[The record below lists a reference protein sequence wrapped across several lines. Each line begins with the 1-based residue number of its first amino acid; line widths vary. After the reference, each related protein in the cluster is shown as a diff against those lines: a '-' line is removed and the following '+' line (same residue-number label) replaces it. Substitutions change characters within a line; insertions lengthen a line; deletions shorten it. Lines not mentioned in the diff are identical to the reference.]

1 MSHDQSHDGSN
12 DRSHDRYNDTPRS
25 GSALAVEQNGIN
37 VIDESERKGV
47 PRDLFWP
54 WAAANISVLGISYGS
69 FLLGFGVSFWQATV
83 AALVGTVFSFLLVA
97 LISLAGKRGSAPTM
111 VLSRAPFG
119 VRGNGV
125 PSLLSWVLLVGWE
138 TVLVSLA
145 TLATATVFR
154 ELGWA
159 AGDLTLVLAF
169 LVVIVVVIAAGMLG
183 FDAIMKLQTWL
194 TIVLAVMTVG
204 YIALTLDQV
213 DWAAVSALP
222 TGSTAAF
229 VGAVVFAMTGFGI
242 GWVNAGA
249 DYSRY
254 LPRRASSRGVVGWTL
269 LGASGPPVVLVIYGL
284 LLAGSDPDLGGAI
297 AADPV
302 GALTTLLPTWY
313 LVPFAVVAIGG
324 LIGGAVLDI
333 YSSGL
338 TLLTLGVRVPRWAAA
353 GIDGM
358 LMIIGTI
365 YVVWVAENFLGP
377 FQAFL
382 ITLGVPIAAWAG
394 IFLADLWRRRGPYGD
409 IDLYDARGRYGSV
422 NAVAIVALVVAT
434 AVGWGLVTS
443 FEPAF
448 GWEGYLLGPLGLGG
462 REGEWAF
469 ANLGVLAALVLGFAV
484 QAMFGRSAVRRQES
498 LPIPATPATTA
509 TTASTAHDARRP

>member
-1 MSHDQSHDGSN
+1 MSTETT
-12 DRSHDRYNDTPRS
+12 RP
-25 GSALAVEQNGIN
+25 GSALAVEKNGIN
-37 VIDESERKGV
+37 VIDESERKGS
-47 PRDLFWP
+47 PKDLFWP

-83 AALVGTVFSFLLVA
+83 AALVGTGFSFLLVA

-125 PSLLSWVLLVGWE
+125 PSLLSWILLVGWE

-154 ELGWA
+154 ELGWSD
-159 AGDLTLVLAF
+159 GNVTLVLAF
-169 LVVIVVVIAAGMLG
+169 LVVIAVVIAAGMLG

-194 TIVLAVMTVG
+194 TVVLAVMTVG
-204 YIALTLDQV
+204 YIALTLDRV
-213 DWAAVSALP
+213 DLGAVSALP
-222 TGSTAAF
+222 AGSAAAF

-254 LPRRASSRGVVGWTL
+254 LPRTASGRGVVGWTL
-269 LGASGPPVVLVIYGL
+269 FGASAPPIVLVVYGL
-284 LLAGSDPDLGGAI
+284 LLAGSDPELSGSI
-297 AADPV
+297 ATDPV
-302 GALTTLLPTWY
+302 GALTALLPTWY
-313 LVPFAVVAIGG
+313 LVPFAIVAIGG

-353 GIDGM
+353 GIDGA
-358 LMIIGTI
+358 LMILGTI
-365 YVVWVAENFLGP
+365 YVVWFATDFIVP

-394 IFLADLWRRRGPYGD
+394 IFLADLWLRRRPYGEV
-409 IDLYDARGRYGSV
+409 DLYESRGRYGSV
-422 NAVAIVALVVAT
+422 SVVAVGALVVST
-434 AVGWGLVTS
+434 AIGWGLVTS
-443 FEPAF
+443 FDPAF
-448 GWEGYLLGPLGLGG
+448 AWEGYLLGPLGLGG
-462 REGEWAF
+462 KEGEWAF
-469 ANLGVLAALVLGFAV
+469 ANLGVLVALVLGFLSQYVLGRAAV
-484 QAMFGRSAVRRQES
+484 TRQES
-498 LPIPATPATTA
+498 APSTEV
-509 TTASTAHDARRP
+509 ASTR